1 MRRSSQSCDIPLLS
15 GGEQIK
21 QWAQQGRKDLRN
33 VEAERSTFLLLTYQ
47 WYLVSICLRKTSP
60 GQDLVSNAANILDTM
75 LPRYLASSGRSW
87 QIWEDNSQ
95 TLITILSL
103 VTEPQS
109 IGAETW
115 YTETCNAWTF
125 AEHNYVWHKKLLKT
139 LTEVTQL
146 CGPRRKGNILLEGDS
161 WDMSPRETHGQRR
174 VTNAV
179 NWEIRL
185 LTHGS
190 AKGETVFK
198 YQQKILFVQSCSL
211 GSNV

>member
-1 MRRSSQSCDIPLLS
+1 MCKQKGVHFCCWLISDILFPFVWGKPPLMVKILS
-15 GGEQIK
+15 
-21 QWAQQGRKDLRN
+21 L
-33 VEAERSTFLLLTYQ
+33 
-47 WYLVSICLRKTSP
+47 
-60 GQDLVSNAANILDTM
+60 NAANTLDTM
-75 LPRYLASSGRSW
+75 LPSYLASSGRSW

-198 YQQKILFVQSCSL
+198 YQQKFLFVQSCSL